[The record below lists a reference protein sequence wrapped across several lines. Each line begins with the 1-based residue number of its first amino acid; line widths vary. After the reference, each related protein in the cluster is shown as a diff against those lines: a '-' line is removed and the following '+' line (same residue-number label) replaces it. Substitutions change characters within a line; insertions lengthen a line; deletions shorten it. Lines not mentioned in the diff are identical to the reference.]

1 MMMIELSPISFI
13 LLIEVLVAMVLLVF
27 SFLLFSRN
35 KNSSEQV
42 AVHKFIDKLE
52 NTKNFKTNELKQI
65 MSQQSSID
73 TDKLEQLL
81 GEINQNDHVL
91 YQQVIQLFISRDV
104 KLLQKINQTIEQLS
118 EPYCNLLSY
127 SSNDDD
133 QDKEKLQV
141 AESKIH
147 KLILDTGL
155 LDQQLTEAINTMDEI
170 SAEYTRVFTGTQ
182 TEEELE
188 KSSRKML
195 MTYKESEQRIRA
207 SFKDVEL

>member
-42 AVHKFIDKLE
+42 AAHKFIDKLE